1 MTEKSP
7 ETAPIITKIEPVVP
21 LIKPRLKVAAYARVS
36 KETERLM
43 HSLSAQVSYYSDL
56 IQKNPEWEYAGVYA
70 DSFISGTSMDNRP
83 ELQRLLS
90 DCEKGLINIILCK
103 SISRLARNTVDLLN
117 IVRHLKELGIEIRF
131 EKEGVHT
138 LSAEGEVMI
147 TLLAS
152 FAEQESRSISDNCKW
167 GIRKRFQKGTIGTAN
182 KHILG
187 YQYDEQLQRYVIIPE
202 EAESV
207 RYMFKLFLEGY
218 SYQQIADKLTAAGI
232 HTIQGNNFQ
241 EGSVR
246 NHIVNEVYAGDILRQ
261 KSFTPDPISKVKV
274 RNNGELPQYLY
285 SDCHEAIIDR
295 ETYALVQEELKRR
308 NAMMNLTYYFTGLIK
323 CECCGNTYTR
333 KKAKQRGRTYVHW
346 ICRSKKET
354 GRTCKSDNFAEDELI
369 KICRVTVGAD
379 YENRI
384 KVMSVDVSGN
394 IHFTLKNGECRV
406 WNNLHLHPAKHPH
419 TVTDVFLGRV
429 ICGKCGTVYH
439 RSNGKNRW
447 CYWKC
452 YGKQKHICDNVNYTD
467 YQLRVITN
475 HILGTSD
482 FDDEMFNRSIDQII
496 VLDDALKFIYKDG
509 SEKIWHK
516 L

>member
-1 MTEKSP
+1 MPK
-7 ETAPIITKIEPVVP
+7 ITKIEPVVP
-21 LIKPRLKVAAYARVS
+21 LVKPRLKVAAYARVS
-36 KETERLM
+36 KETDRLM
-43 HSLSAQVSYYSDL
+43 HSLSAQVSYYSEL

-83 ELQRLLS
+83 ELQRLLA
-90 DCEKGLINIILCK
+90 DCEKGLVNIILCK

-131 EKEGVHT
+131 EKEGVNT
-138 LSAEGEVMI
+138 LSSEGEVMI

-167 GIRKRFQKGTIGTAN
+167 GIRKRFQKGLIGTAN

-207 RYMFKLFLEGY
+207 RYMFQLFLEGY
-218 SYQQIADKLTAAGI
+218 SYQQIADKLTDAGI

-246 NHIVNEVYAGDILRQ
+246 NHIINEAYAGDILRQ
-261 KSFTPDPISKVKV
+261 KTFTPDPISKVKV
-274 RNNGELPQYLY
+274 KNNGELPQYLY
-285 SDCHEAIIDR
+285 SDAHEAIIDR

-308 NAMMNLTYYFTGLIK
+308 NAMMNPTYFFTGLIK
-323 CECCGNTYTR
+323 CECCGNTFTR
-333 KKAKQRGRTYVHW
+333 QNNKKDGKCYIRW
-346 ICRSKKET
+346 ICRSKKEPHL
-354 GRTCKSDNFAEDELI
+354 TCESDNFREDELI

-379 YENRI
+379 YESRI
-384 KVMSVDVSGN
+384 KAMSVDVSGN
-394 IHFTLKNGECRV
+394 VHFSLKNGERRM
-406 WNNLHLHPAKHPH
+406 WTNLHLHPAKHPH

-452 YGKQKHICDNVNYTD
+452 YGKQKHICDNVNFTD
-467 YQLRVITN
+467 YQLRVISA
-475 HILGTSD
+475 HILGTSE
-482 FDDEMFNRSIDQII
+482 FYDEMFIRSIDQII
-496 VLDDALKFIYKDG
+496 VLDGGDLKYIYKDG
-509 SEKIWHK
+509 SEKIWRK